1 MKFTFCHSKVQ
12 AFHPIFQYSMKGG
25 DDDMNQKVYRIQE
38 LIVELKADMHRLNI
52 MVEQFDEDVR
62 NVYKELGVP
71 MKKDEAVNEKIPF
84 ESRVES

>member
-1 MKFTFCHSKVQ
+1 
-12 AFHPIFQYSMKGG
+12 
-25 DDDMNQKVYRIQE
+25 MNQKVYRIQE